1 MKKKVA
7 IFLLSF
13 VMALVPAASCCA
25 TGRDTALKRL
35 GLPEK
40 FEFDEHT
47 NSLIEFFGCKM
58 QIPYTW
64 TKGPTPSYSQEA
76 CIYAADHCGADWY
89 EQALKSA
96 KSYLSHSHFSYSGL
110 VDQLEYEGFTSD
122 EANYGVGNCGADW
135 YERAA
140 KTAESYLSHSSF
152 SRQGLLDQLLYE
164 GFTHKQAE
172 YGLSAVGY

>member
-7 IFLLSF
+7 IFLLSL

-47 NSLIEFFGCKM
+47 NSLIDFFGCNM

-64 TKGPTPSYSQEA
+64 TKGPTLSSDSDTLLY
-76 CIYAADHCGADWY
+76 YAEETEKASFNCGADWY
-89 EQALKSA
+89 EQA
-96 KSYLSHSHFSYSGL
+96 
-110 VDQLEYEGFTSD
+110 
-122 EANYGVGNCGADW
+122 
-135 YERAA
+135 A
-140 KTAESYLSHSSF
+140 KTAEIKIF
-152 SRQGLLDQLLYE
+152 FE
-164 GFTHKQAE
+164 FAKKN
-172 YGLSAVGY
+172 